1 MRKKT
6 ILALAGLA
14 VCGLLLTAAPL
25 PLRADDDYGH
35 DRGRDQDRARA
46 AVQRGEVLP
55 LRDILE
61 RAEAEFPGRLLEAEL
76 EDDHGRLTY
85 EVKLL
90 TEDGRV
96 LELVYDARDGNLLG
110 VEGRDLER
118 RRGHHGRGEHD
129 R

>member
-1 MRKKT
+1 MQKKT

-14 VCGLLLTAAPL
+14 VCGLLLTAAPP
-25 PLRADDDYGH
+25 PLRADDD
-35 DRGRDQDRARA
+35 RGRDHDRARA
-46 AVQRGEVLP
+46 AVLRGEVLP

-61 RAEAEFPGRLLEAEL
+61 RAETAFPGRLLEAEL

-96 LELVYDARDGNLLG
+96 LELVYDARDGTLLG

-118 RRGHHGRGEHD
+118 RRGHRGRGERD

>member
-1 MRKKT
+1 MQKKT
-6 ILALAGLA
+6 ILALTGLA
-14 VCGLLLTAAPL
+14 LGGFLLTAAPL
-25 PLRADDDYGH
+25 PLRADDDH
-35 DRGRDQDRARA
+35 RRDHDRARE
-46 AVQRGEVLP
+46 AVLRGEVLP

-96 LELVYDARDGNLLG
+96 LELVYDARDGTLLG

-118 RRGHHGRGEHD
+118 RRGHRGWREQD